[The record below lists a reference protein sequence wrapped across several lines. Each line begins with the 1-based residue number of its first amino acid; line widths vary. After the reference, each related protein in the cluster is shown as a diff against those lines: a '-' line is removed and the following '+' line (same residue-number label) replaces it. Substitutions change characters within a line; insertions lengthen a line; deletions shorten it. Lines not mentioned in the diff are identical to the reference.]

1 MEELQCP
8 ARCSKPGILNRKAQ
22 IQIFSTSRR
31 GKTTKKQRCSW
42 YTPSLKR
49 KQGTHSIS
57 TCSSSKVFG
66 GSLSAT
72 GNSST
77 PCHFQSQLYRKLY
90 LIFRGRVLDL
100 AQHQRKAWSLWNFR
114 PQGLNFGKIVPR
126 LRVEMMEMLT
136 ENVHH
141 MKPVKLVIYNKFA

>member
-8 ARCSKPGILNRKAQ
+8 ARCSKPGILNRKVQ

-77 PCHFQSQLYRKLY
+77 PCHFQSQLYREIPDLSRKSIGFGSASKKSLKPLKLSTSRPE
-90 LIFRGRVLDL
+90 FRKDSSTTQSGDDGDVDRECPPHETRETCDL
-100 AQHQRKAWSLWNFR
+100 Q
-114 PQGLNFGKIVPR
+114 
-126 LRVEMMEMLT
+126 
-136 ENVHH
+136 
-141 MKPVKLVIYNKFA
+141 